1 MLSGIFP
8 RLLGLTL
15 ATVLPFT
22 ALLGGLLWD
31 QWRQDHLAA
40 QRSVLGAT
48 QAIAAQVDAQFN
60 RFETLLAGLSQ
71 GLTIDT
77 ADIAQNDARLR
88 RLKAELPPIVSNIF
102 LYSPVGDNIGT
113 SQEGSVQRL
122 PAHERS
128 HVRQAVTAA
137 RMTVGDLA
145 MGRLTHRWII
155 GLARPVFDES
165 RDVKGVLL
173 ISIHMTVF
181 QEALELQDLPAGS
194 VVRVVNQEGII
205 VARSLDAD
213 SWIGRKATSDIDLA
227 AGQAPDEVNPTAQW
241 ADGVTRIT
249 GTARTTLAPWT
260 VSVGFPSDI
269 AAEHV
274 RSRLFWGL
282 TISALVLLT
291 ALTLAWFLAA
301 RMARPI
307 RQLTAD
313 AKLLAAG
320 DLAHRTR
327 VAASGEVGVLA
338 STFNAMAAAQEARH
352 QELDSIRKAA
362 TIEAAERKRLQEVE
376 RQSKEVL
383 AAVIDT
389 SPVGIVCTD
398 LERRT
403 TLWSRSA
410 ERIYG
415 YTAHETLGERIKVV
429 PPDRIE
435 ESASL
440 FRQALQGETVR
451 HVDVKRLRKDGAI
464 IDVELSASMLHDPD
478 GSVRGIAWAHHD
490 VTQRKEAERQLAQS
504 QKMEAIGQLTGGIA
518 HDLNNLLLVIIGNL
532 DLLNEKVA
540 ADPDNESLINAS
552 LAAAISGAELANG
565 LLGFSRKQ
573 ALQPEQID
581 TNKLVLDQIGFLKR
595 ALGPTIAVVT
605 ELAEDTFPVHA
616 DSTQLKCALMN
627 LIVNAR
633 DAMPSSGT
641 LTVKT
646 YNGAL
651 NGTADG
657 AGISLAAGD
666 YTVIEVSDT
675 GVGISPENMQRIFE
689 PFFTTKDVGKG
700 TGLGLSMVF
709 GFFQQSK
716 GKVVVTSEVGRG
728 TTFRAYLPRA
738 QTQAAPQRQPAAKRP
753 DTRGR
758 ERILVVDDEDMVRT
772 IVVKHLASL
781 GYDTIQA
788 GSALEAL
795 DIVAQGE
802 PFDLL
807 FSDMVMPGNM
817 SGLDLAAALR
827 EKRPDL
833 KVLLTSGYPDL
844 KERHDSFMDF
854 ALLKKPYRRTD
865 LQNALRRLLDNAQI
879 AA

>member
-48 QAIAAQVDAQFN
+48 QAIAAQVDAQFTS
-60 RFETLLAGLSQ
+60 FETLLAGLSQ

-77 ADIAQNDARLR
+77 ADIAQNDALLR

-113 SQEGSVQRL
+113 SQEERAQRL
-122 PAHERS
+122 PAHEQS
-128 HVRQAVTAA
+128 YVRQAVTAA
-137 RMTVGDLA
+137 RMTVGDLV
-145 MGRLTHRWII
+145 MGRLTNRWII

-173 ISIHMTVF
+173 IGIHMAVF
-181 QEALELQDLPAGS
+181 QEALKLHDLPAGS
-194 VVRVVNQEGII
+194 VVKVVNEHSII

-213 SWIGRKATSDIDLA
+213 SWIGRKADPDIYP
-227 AGQAPDEVNPTAQW
+227 GQAPDGVNPTARW

-313 AKLLAAG
+313 ARLLAAG

-389 SPVGIVCTD
+389 SPVGVVCTD

-440 FRQALQGETVR
+440 FRQALRGETVR
-451 HVDVKRLRKDGAI
+451 HVEVKRLRKDGAI
-464 IDVELSASMLHDPD
+464 IDVELSASMLHGPD

-490 VTQRKEAERQLAQS
+490 VTQRKETERQLAQS

-540 ADPDNESLINAS
+540 ADPDNEDLINAS

-573 ALQPEQID
+573 SLQPEQID

-595 ALGPTIAVVT
+595 AIGPTIAVVT

-616 DSTQLKCALMN
+616 DPTQLKCALMN

-646 YNGAL
+646 CNAAL

-657 AGISLAAGD
+657 TGISLAAGD

-675 GVGISPENMQRIFE
+675 GVGIRLKTCSASSSRSSRPRMWEKE
-689 PFFTTKDVGKG
+689 PASASAWSLDF
-700 TGLGLSMVF
+700 S
-709 GFFQQSK
+709 SN
-716 GKVVVTSEVGRG
+716 
-728 TTFRAYLPRA
+728 PRA
-738 QTQAAPQRQPAAKRP
+738 RSSSPAR
-753 DTRGR
+753 
-758 ERILVVDDEDMVRT
+758 
-772 IVVKHLASL
+772 
-781 GYDTIQA
+781 
-788 GSALEAL
+788 SAE
-795 DIVAQGE
+795 
-802 PFDLL
+802 
-807 FSDMVMPGNM
+807 
-817 SGLDLAAALR
+817 
-827 EKRPDL
+827 
-833 KVLLTSGYPDL
+833 
-844 KERHDSFMDF
+844 ERHSGPTCP
-854 ALLKKPYRRTD
+854 ARRH
-865 LQNALRRLLDNAQI
+865 RRHRSASPRRSDPILS
-879 AA
+879 AASASSSSTTRRWSGRSWSSTSPRWATIRSRQGAHWRRSTSLPKESRSTCCSATWSCPET

>member
-88 RLKAELPPIVSNIF
+88 RLKAELPAIVSNIF

-137 RMTVGDLA
+137 RMTVGDLV
-145 MGRLTHRWII
+145 MGRLTNRWII

-165 RDVKGVLL
+165 RGVKGVLL

-181 QEALELQDLPAGS
+181 QEALELHDLPAGS
-194 VVRVVNQEGII
+194 VVRVVNQDGII

-213 SWIGRKATSDIDLA
+213 SWIGRKATSDIYPA

-313 AKLLAAG
+313 ARLLAAG

-429 PPDRIE
+429 PLDRIE

-581 TNKLVLDQIGFLKR
+581 TNTLVLDQIGFLKR
-595 ALGPTIAVVT
+595 ALGPTIVVVT
-605 ELAEDTFPVHA
+605 DLAEDTFPVHA
-616 DSTQLKCALMN
+616 DPTQLKCALMN

-657 AGISLAAGD
+657 TGISLAAGD

-738 QTQAAPQRQPAAKRP
+738 QAQAAPQRQPAAKRP